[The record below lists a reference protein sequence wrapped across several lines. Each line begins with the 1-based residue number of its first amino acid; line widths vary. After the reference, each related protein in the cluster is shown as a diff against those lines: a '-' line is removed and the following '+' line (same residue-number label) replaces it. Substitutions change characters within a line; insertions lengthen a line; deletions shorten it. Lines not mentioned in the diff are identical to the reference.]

1 MGQLEQVLA
10 QHHDVLEGRQLQ
22 GSRPDGLQELPGTLY
37 SLQVGVTSCL
47 VP

>member
-22 GSRPDGLQELPGTLY
+22 GSRQADGLQELPGTLY
-37 SLQVGVTSCL
+37 SLQVHA
-47 VP
+47 